1 MQVAVFKSDT
11 RQRKIQLGINW
22 IKEKEKLKEGK
33 KNDQTRTLK

>member
-1 MQVAVFKSDT
+1 MQAGILKSDT

-33 KNDQTRTLK
+33 KNDQTRTIK